1 MWLCDVFKIRELIV
15 YRAKKKNKNKN
26 KTKQNKTKK
35 KEKKEH
41 RKCMPVELKKKK
53 KKKKKKEL
61 GLMGYSIWNPYTP
74 YGRFWKSVSPRGCE
88 FSNALDLLCDFYIRF
103 ITEE

>member
-1 MWLCDVFKIRELIV
+1 
-15 YRAKKKNKNKN
+15 
-26 KTKQNKTKK
+26 
-35 KEKKEH
+35 
-41 RKCMPVELKKKK
+41 MPVEL
-53 KKKKKKEL
+53 KKKKKEL

-103 ITEE
+103 ITEGVNVLFKSSTGGVWNSNGIAQFEQDHTDSVRHYWTTV

>member
-15 YRAKKKNKNKN
+15 YRAKKKKNKNKN
-26 KTKQNKTKK
+26 KTKQNKKK
-35 KEKKEH
+35 GKKRTQE
-41 RKCMPVELKKKK
+41 MYASGTK